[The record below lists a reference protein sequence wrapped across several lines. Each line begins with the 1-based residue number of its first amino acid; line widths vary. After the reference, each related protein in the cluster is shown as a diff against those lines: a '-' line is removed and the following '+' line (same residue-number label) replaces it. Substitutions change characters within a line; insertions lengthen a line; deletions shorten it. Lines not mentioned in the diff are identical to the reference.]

1 MSKKIALNL
10 TIKDLKKILSTVK
23 KRKRKRK
30 NKRLYKNIYQ
40 NNIKTDSSHMMG
52 NTIFNRNNQNLAN
65 ENLRAQYKLIEDSI
79 NKDNTNKDKIKD
91 DFEKLS
97 LSVRNQNNR
106 FTTDMYNM
114 RNDLVD
120 VQNQY
125 NSFNTDFNTIKN
137 QGFNAIQYVQ
147 NELNDLKNKYINDQ
161 NGSFGNSG
169 GSDEFQ
175 GREDRLLIS
184 QETNINNNDNNNPTG
199 LIEPIDTNINTIEEE
214 NNRILSDQ
222 SNNMNSNQEAYETK
236 EDDKQTKLKVPRKPR
251 DKTQEQI
258 EKMNDKQKQDYEL
271 SKLKYEYYTEYKKI
285 HRNDI
290 GKINKKIL
298 DSTDLNYINKALNK
312 FKKKNEIKLI

>member
-52 NTIFNRNNQNLAN
+52 STVFNRNNQNLAN
-65 ENLRAQYKLIEDSI
+65 ENLRAQYKIIEDSI

-91 DFEKLS
+91 DYEKLS

-169 GSDEFQ
+169 GSDEFK

-184 QETNINNNDNNNPTG
+184 HETNINNNNDNNPTG
-199 LIEPIDTNINTIEEE
+199 LSEPIDTNINTVEE

-298 DSTDLNYINKALNK
+298 DSTDLNYTNKALNK
-312 FKKKNEIKLI
+312 N

>member
-10 TIKDLKKILSTVK
+10 TIKDLKKILTTVK

-52 NTIFNRNNQNLAN
+52 STVFNRNNQNLAN

-147 NELNDLKNKYINDQ
+147 NELNNLKNKYINDQ

-169 GSDEFQ
+169 GSDEFK

-184 QETNINNNDNNNPTG
+184 HETNINNNNDNNNPTG
-199 LIEPIDTNINTIEEE
+199 LSEPIDTNTNPIEDE
-214 NNRILSDQ
+214 NNRVLSDQ
-222 SNNMNSNQEAYETK
+222 SNNMNTNLLFEYNGKLYKTEAGMKRAKTHYTK
-236 EDDKQTKLKVPRKPR
+236 
-251 DKTQEQI
+251 
-258 EKMNDKQKQDYEL
+258 
-271 SKLKYEYYTEYKKI
+271 KKI
-285 HRNDI
+285 
-290 GKINKKIL
+290 KVK
-298 DSTDLNYINKALNK
+298 
-312 FKKKNEIKLI
+312 

>member
-1 MSKKIALNL
+1 
-10 TIKDLKKILSTVK
+10 
-23 KRKRKRK
+23 
-30 NKRLYKNIYQ
+30 
-40 NNIKTDSSHMMG
+40 MMG

-65 ENLRAQYKLIEDSI
+65 ENLRTQYKLIEDNI
-79 NKDNTNKDKIKD
+79 NKDKMKD
-91 DFEKLS
+91 DYEKLS

-106 FTTDMYNM
+106 FTNDMYNM
-114 RNDLVD
+114 RNDLLD
-120 VQNQY
+120 VQNQ
-125 NSFNTDFNTIKN
+125 NNRFNTDFNTVKN
-137 QGFNAIQYVQ
+137 QGFNAINYVQ
-147 NELNDLKNKYINDQ
+147 NELNSLKKKFINDQ

-175 GREDRLLIS
+175 GKEDRLLIS
-184 QETNINNNDNNNPTG
+184 HETNINNNDNNNPTG
-199 LIEPIDTNINTIEEE
+199 LIEPIDTNINTVEEE

>member
-40 NNIKTDSSHMMG
+40 NNIKTDSSHMLG

-91 DFEKLS
+91 DYEKLS

-169 GSDEFQ
+169 GSDEFK

-184 QETNINNNDNNNPTG
+184 HETNINNNNDNNNPTG
-199 LIEPIDTNINTIEEE
+199 LSEPINTNINTVEE

-222 SNNMNSNQEAYETK
+222 SNNMNTNQGVYETK
-236 EDDKQTKLKVPRKPR
+236 EDDKPTELIIPKNREL
-251 DKTQEQI
+251 
-258 EKMNDKQKQDYEL
+258 KQK
-271 SKLKYEYYTEYKKI
+271 KK
-285 HRNDI
+285 
-290 GKINKKIL
+290 
-298 DSTDLNYINKALNK
+298 
-312 FKKKNEIKLI
+312 

>member
-10 TIKDLKKILSTVK
+10 TIKDLKNILSTVK
-23 KRKRKRK
+23 KRKRKK
-30 NKRLYKNIYQ
+30 KRLYKNIYQ

-52 NTIFNRNNQNLAN
+52 NTVFNRNNQNLAN
-65 ENLRAQYKLIEDSI
+65 ENLRAQYKLIEDNI
-79 NKDNTNKDKIKD
+79 NKDKMKD
-91 DFEKLS
+91 DYEKLS

-161 NGSFGNSG
+161 SGLFEDSG
-169 GSDEFQ
+169 GSDEFK

-184 QETNINNNDNNNPTG
+184 HETNINNNNDNNPTG
-199 LIEPIDTNINTIEEE
+199 LSEPIDTNINTVEE

-298 DSTDLNYINKALNK
+298 DSTDLNYTNKALKK

>member
-23 KRKRKRK
+23 KRRRKRK

-52 NTIFNRNNQNLAN
+52 STVFNRNNQNLAN
-65 ENLRAQYKLIEDSI
+65 ENLRAQYKIIEDSI

-184 QETNINNNDNNNPTG
+184 HETNINNNNDNNNPTG
-199 LIEPIDTNINTIEEE
+199 LSEPIDTNTNTVEE

-222 SNNMNSNQEAYETK
+222 SNNMNSNQGVYETK
-236 EDDKQTKLKVPRKPR
+236 EDDKPTELIIPKKRRVKTKEEIKDKHDELKQI
-251 DKTQEQI
+251 QE
-258 EKMNDKQKQDYEL
+258 
-271 SKLKYEYYTEYKKI
+271 EYYNLYKQI
-285 HRNDI
+285 HKNDVTN
-290 GKINKKIL
+290 INKRIIDAK
-298 DSTDLNYINKALNK
+298 DLKDIIYIKRAYKN
-312 FKKKNEIKLI
+312 FKKKHNI

>member
-1 MSKKIALNL
+1 MIKKIALNL
-10 TIKDLKKILSTVK
+10 TIKDLKKILTTVK

-40 NNIKTDSSHMMG
+40 DNIKTDSSHMMG
-52 NTIFNRNNQNLAN
+52 STIFNRNNQNLAN

-91 DFEKLS
+91 DYEKLS

-147 NELNDLKNKYINDQ
+147 NELNNLKNKYINDQ

-184 QETNINNNDNNNPTG
+184 HETNNNINNNNNNPTG
-199 LIEPIDTNINTIEEE
+199 LSEPF
-214 NNRILSDQ
+214 R
-222 SNNMNSNQEAYETK
+222 
-236 EDDKQTKLKVPRKPR
+236 
-251 DKTQEQI
+251 
-258 EKMNDKQKQDYEL
+258 
-271 SKLKYEYYTEYKKI
+271 
-285 HRNDI
+285 
-290 GKINKKIL
+290 KIL
-298 DSTDLNYINKALNK
+298 N
-312 FKKKNEIKLI
+312 

>member
-1 MSKKIALNL
+1 
-10 TIKDLKKILSTVK
+10 
-23 KRKRKRK
+23 
-30 NKRLYKNIYQ
+30 
-40 NNIKTDSSHMMG
+40 MMG
-52 NTIFNRNNQNLAN
+52 VTIFNRNNQNLAN
-65 ENLRAQYKLIEDSI
+65 ENLRAQYKLIEDNI
-79 NKDNTNKDKIKD
+79 NKDKMKD
-91 DFEKLS
+91 DYEKLS

-184 QETNINNNDNNNPTG
+184 HETNINNNNDNNPTG
-199 LIEPIDTNINTIEEE
+199 LIEPIDTNINTVEE

-222 SNNMNSNQEAYETK
+222 SNNMNTNQDVYGTK
-236 EDDKQTKLKVPRKPR
+236 EDDKETELIIPKKRRVKTK
-251 DKTQEQI
+251 E
-258 EKMNDKQKQDYEL
+258 
-271 SKLKYEYYTEYKKI
+271 
-285 HRNDI
+285 
-290 GKINKKIL
+290 
-298 DSTDLNYINKALNK
+298 
-312 FKKKNEIKLI
+312 EIKDKHDELKQIQEEYSNLYKQIHKNDVTNIYKRIIDAKDLKDINI

>member
-52 NTIFNRNNQNLAN
+52 STVFNRNNQNLAN

-91 DFEKLS
+91 DYEKLS

-184 QETNINNNDNNNPTG
+184 HETNINNNNDNNNPTG
-199 LIEPIDTNINTIEEE
+199 LSEPIDTNINTVEE

-222 SNNMNSNQEAYETK
+222 SNNMNSNQEAYE
-236 EDDKQTKLKVPRKPR
+236 TKLKVPRKPR

-271 SKLKYEYYTEYKKI
+271 SKLKYEYYTEYKK
-285 HRNDI
+285 
-290 GKINKKIL
+290 
-298 DSTDLNYINKALNK
+298 YI
-312 FKKKNEIKLI
+312 EMTSEKLIKKFLIQRI

>member
-1 MSKKIALNL
+1 
-10 TIKDLKKILSTVK
+10 
-23 KRKRKRK
+23 
-30 NKRLYKNIYQ
+30 
-40 NNIKTDSSHMMG
+40 
-52 NTIFNRNNQNLAN
+52 
-65 ENLRAQYKLIEDSI
+65 
-79 NKDNTNKDKIKD
+79 
-91 DFEKLS
+91 
-97 LSVRNQNNR
+97 
-106 FTTDMYNM
+106 MYNM

-137 QGFNAIQYVQ
+137 QGFNAIQYLTNQ
-147 NELNDLKNKYINDQ
+147 LDNLKSNYINDQ

-184 QETNINNNDNNNPTG
+184 HETNINNNDNNNNPTG
-199 LIEPIDTNINTIEEE
+199 LIEPIDTNINTVEE

-222 SNNMNSNQEAYETK
+222 SNNMNTNQDVYE
-236 EDDKQTKLKVPRKPR
+236 TKLKVPRKPR

-290 GKINKKIL
+290 GKINKEFL
-298 DSTDLNYINKALNK
+298 DSTDLNYTNKALKK